1 MLPLPPAFQQGE
13 GGTEGRS
20 PSGILEKI
28 PPDSE
33 ATLVL
38 VGKRQCPCYH
48 PSTPLL
54 PPHPD
59 PACLYLRPDPSSAP
73 TA

>member
-38 VGKRQCPCYH
+38 VGKRRC
-48 PSTPLL
+48 PLL
-54 PPHPD
+54 SSLHT
-59 PACLYLRPDPSSAP
+59 PASTSY
-73 TA
+73 

>member
-28 PPDSE
+28 PRDSE

-38 VGKRQCPCYH
+38 VGKRRC
-48 PSTPLL
+48 PLL
-54 PPHPD
+54 SSLHT
-59 PACLYLRPDPSSAP
+59 PASTSS
-73 TA
+73 